1 MATEKPDIIDSSIVC
16 DIVSDKEAIITKIT
30 TLNGTAKVNVGDAVK
45 PGDLL
50 VQGIIE
56 GKYTDA
62 RMVHA
67 DAKIE
72 AKVWYTKEEEGL
84 LIQEYYEP
92 TENTYTNFA
101 IKFNN
106 FKINFNKRLPKFK
119 KYDTIEANKKIKLF
133 SNFYIPVEFVKTTYT
148 EKNLKRKS
156 YTIEE
161 LSNEL
166 QNKLRNELL
175 KENNISEEDLIDVIP
190 NFEPTENGV
199 RVKVTCV
206 TEEEIGMKK
215 QIVY

>member
-1 MATEKPDIIDSSIVC
+1 MATKKPEILDPSIVC
-16 DIVSDKEAIITKIT
+16 DIVSDKEAVITKIT
-30 TLNGTAKVNVGDAVK
+30 TLNGTSVVKSGDTVK
-45 PGDLL
+45 PGDIM
-50 VQGIIE
+50 VRGVIE
-56 GKYTDA
+56 GKYTEPRA
-62 RMVHA
+62 VHA

-72 AKVWYTKEEEGL
+72 AKVWYVKEEEQN

-92 TENTYTNFA
+92 TENTYNNFG

-119 KYDTIEANKKIKLF
+119 KYDTIETNKKIKLF
-133 SNFYIPVEFVKTTYT
+133 SNFYIPVEFVKVTYT
-148 EKNLKRKS
+148 EKNLKRKE

-166 QNKLRNELL
+166 QEKLKNECLN
-175 KENNISEEDLIDVIP
+175 ENNISKEDLIDVIP
-190 NFEPTENGV
+190 SISPTETGV